1 MWRQIQPK
9 ILLREREITNIRY
22 EFSICMR
29 LIKRMGKDDLQS
41 IIALNIELL
50 GSVGDFGS
58 WIFYVGDSGELY
70 K

>member
-41 IIALNIELL
+41 IIALNIELF
-50 GSVGDFGS
+50 GSIGGFGS
-58 WIFYVGDSGELY
+58 WHIDVGDSGEVC